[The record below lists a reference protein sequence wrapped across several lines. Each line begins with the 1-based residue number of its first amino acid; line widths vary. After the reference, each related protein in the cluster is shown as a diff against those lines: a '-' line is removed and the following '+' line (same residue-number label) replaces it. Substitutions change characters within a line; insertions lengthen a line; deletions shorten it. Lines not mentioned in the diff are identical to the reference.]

1 MNIVTRVALPVL
13 AGASLLS
20 FASAGVSAAAV
31 IDHQAT
37 TPRIAAAAAHLTQG
51 FEIRNLSSHDI
62 RLSSIESP
70 GNSDGMPTIGTILR
84 PGDAIPYQKVFWF
97 GNTPHTKLWFTELS
111 AGGQTLFSVEL
122 WIDPFLNIPSV
133 MTPGASGAGGI
144 AFVGTG
150 YGSKAVNF
158 VDKPGA
164 APIQVSPQDKQ
175 KQADLLGRLCAGGQ
189 AACTFAPTRTEVGPK
204 LTARWLSD
212 KNIGSTTA
220 TVTYKDSLTIGSTT
234 NVELT
239 ATAKVSLFGTVDLTM
254 SGKYGQGWS
263 QSKTAEITRSF
274 PVPPGRR
281 GIVEAIASSTRQYG
295 TFTVTM
301 GNTRWELTDVYFD
314 IPDKSVTP
322 DVEYGDI
329 AA

>member
-1 MNIVTRVALPVL
+1 MNTVTRIALPVL
-13 AGASLLS
+13 AGAALLS

-31 IDHQAT
+31 IDQQ
-37 TPRIAAAAAHLTQG
+37 AAAPRPVVAMAHLTQG

-70 GNSDGMPTIGTILR
+70 GNGDGTPAIGTVLR
-84 PGDAIPYQKVFWF
+84 PGDAIGYQKVFWF

-111 AGGQTLFSVEL
+111 ANGQVLFPVEL
-122 WIDPFLNIPSV
+122 WVDPFLNIPSV
-133 MTPGASGAGGI
+133 MTPGADGAGDL
-144 AFVGTG
+144 AFSGTG
-150 YGSKAVNF
+150 YGSKVLNF
-158 VDKPGA
+158 VDRPGA

-189 AACTFAPTRTEVGPK
+189 AACTFTPTSSEAGPD

-212 KNIGSTTA
+212 KNIGTTTA
-220 TVTYKDSLTIGSTT
+220 TVSYKDSLTIGSTT
-234 NVELT
+234 SVELT
-239 ATAKVSLFGTVDLTM
+239 ASAKVSLFGSVDLTM
-254 SGKYGQGWS
+254 AGKYGQGWS

-281 GIVEAIASSTRQYG
+281 GIVEAFQPSIRQHG
-295 TFTVTM
+295 TFIVTM
-301 GNTRWELTDVYFD
+301 GNTRWELNDVHFD

-322 DVEYGDI
+322 EVQYGDV